1 VTQVSARG
9 DRARLIWLKRR
20 PGARGSLGIPWSAG
34 CPMRKFALK
43 AIFTLL
49 TLDRAERRRID
60 WDRTILIF
68 SSAVT
73 AGLVALYIYGK
84 STSRW

>member
-1 VTQVSARG
+1 
-9 DRARLIWLKRR
+9 LIWLKLQ
-20 PGARGSLGIPWSAG
+20 PGARGTLTRRESPDF
-34 CPMRKFALK
+34 PMRKFALK
-43 AIFTLL
+43 AIFSLL
-49 TLDRAERRRID
+49 TLDRAERKRLD

-73 AGLVALYIYGK
+73 VGLVALYVYGK

>member
-1 VTQVSARG
+1 
-9 DRARLIWLKRR
+9 
-20 PGARGSLGIPWSAG
+20 
-34 CPMRKFALK
+34 MRKFALK

-49 TLDRAERRRID
+49 TLDRAERGRID